1 MFRFTNLIRP
11 CLLGMILQGA
21 CACQGGE
28 TAGFRYGFGARAAAA
43 GYKPVSVD
51 ALYTAAQGYGFEAG
65 SAGAVMAHSDF
76 ITASEPFLFSVA
88 LPEGNYLV
96 KVVLGGSDEESITTV
111 KAETR
116 RLMLEEVHTPA
127 GEFASCSFAV
137 NLRTPAI
144 EGGGTVRLK
153 DREKLNLH
161 WDDKLTLEFNGARPC
176 VAALEITAMDD
187 LTTLYIVG
195 DSTVCDQP
203 GEPWNSWGQMLT
215 RFFKP
220 DVAVANHAMSGES
233 IRSSLGARRFD
244 KVFSTMKENDYLF
257 IQYGHNDMK
266 SKDPNKLELYRN
278 DLKDLVAK
286 TRKLGATPVLIT
298 SMERKAGVKQDTLA
312 EYPDIVRSV
321 AKEEQVALIDLH
333 AMSKVL
339 YAALGSD
346 LNRAFVDGTHH
357 NAYGSYELAQCVIEG
372 IRENKLPLADS
383 VLNDV
388 PRFNPAAPDS
398 VFEFSVPASPAEQKE
413 KPLGN

>member
-1 MFRFTNLIRP
+1 
-11 CLLGMILQGA
+11 
-21 CACQGGE
+21 
-28 TAGFRYGFGARAAAA
+28 
-43 GYKPVSVD
+43 
-51 ALYTAAQGYGFEAG
+51 
-65 SAGAVMAHSDF
+65 
-76 ITASEPFLFSVA
+76 
-88 LPEGNYLV
+88 
-96 KVVLGGSDEESITTV
+96 
-111 KAETR
+111 
-116 RLMLEEVHTPA
+116 MLEEVHTPA